1 MRFCGDDFSKNFFV
15 LVWGDFFSSGARQ
28 TRLSGKSKSK
38 KNGGNAERDLGFQK
52 GAGHVLLKLKF
63 TFCISNCFSVCCVF
77 ILVKIINCCIFL
89 SSPFVFGIGGLACRV
104 VKFRILCH
112 LGAI

>member
-38 KNGGNAERDLGFQK
+38 KTAEM
-52 GAGHVLLKLKF
+52 
-63 TFCISNCFSVCCVF
+63 
-77 ILVKIINCCIFL
+77 
-89 SSPFVFGIGGLACRV
+89 
-104 VKFRILCH
+104 RI
-112 LGAI
+112 AT